1 MTWLQQFIQAILV
14 AFERLGTAILNFIK
28 DGFITLFLETT
39 EVEGVQTISG
49 VSSLGLFMFFLVGV
63 SLVIGLTTLIF
74 RIMRNR
80 GKVS

>member
-1 MTWLQQFIQAILV
+1 MTWLQQFIEAILV
-14 AFERLGTAILNFIK
+14 AFTDLGTAILNFIK
-28 DGFITLFLETT
+28 NGFITLFLETSL
-39 EVEGVQTISG
+39 VDGVQTITG
-49 VSSLGLFMFFLVGV
+49 VAPLGLFMFFLVGV